1 VLHVSQIALGCHS
14 HHNEDNVK
22 NNNLEELAFK
32 WQEAKKRENTANAE
46 RLAIETEMLAQME
59 TKDEGRTAVIL
70 DNGLKIVATNKLTYK
85 ADVDALMRLA
95 EMWPISLRPIKVKR
109 EPDETA
115 LKQIRAERPDLWR
128 VLAAVVTVKPAKTH
142 FSVEASSGV

>member
-1 VLHVSQIALGCHS
+1 MHVTQIALGCHS

-59 TKDEGRTAVIL
+59 TKDEGRTALVL

-95 EMWPISLRPIKVKR
+95 EMWPISLRPIKVKT

-128 VLAAVVTVKPAKTH
+128 VLATVVTVKPAKTH